1 MCFVV
6 YLCCVR
12 GVEVGGGGLQG
23 FNQVESVIRSV
34 HRKVFLAVESLE
46 EVEEPYEEVKESM

>member
-1 MCFVV
+1 MLCGLFV
-6 YLCCVR
+6 LCK
-12 GVEVGGGGLQG
+12 GGGGGGGGLQG

>member
-12 GVEVGGGGLQG
+12 GVEVGGGLQG